1 MGGAE
6 KEMNVG
12 WARLWAGLMAQ
23 GGGRTNGGGGD
34 IKWS

>member
-12 WARLWAGLMAQ
+12 WARLWVGLMAQ
-23 GGGRTNGGGGD
+23 EEAGLTEGAGT
-34 IKWS
+34 